1 MTDGVESSPT
11 GGRARSWSALKSGYH
26 AVSGLMW
33 VAPRTPS
40 LKLGVVVVAVL
51 LGVGVVLKLRPVEIA
66 VLVLGGAMV
75 LAVETLNTAVE
86 MLCDHV
92 QPDHHPQIGKV
103 KDVAAG
109 ATVIVEIG
117 VALVV
122 LLLIAPRVWQLLGH

>member
-1 MTDGVESSPT
+1 MTEEGGT
-11 GGRARSWSALKSGYH
+11 GPVRNRTRSWNALKSGYH

-40 LKLGVVVVAVL
+40 LKLGLLVVAVL
-51 LGVGVVLKLRPVEIA
+51 LGLGVGFRLPPFEIA
-66 VLVLGGAMV
+66 VMVLGGAMV
-75 LAVETLNTAVE
+75 LAVETLNTAIE

-92 QPDHHPQIGKV
+92 HPGHDPRIGKI

-109 ATVIVEIG
+109 ATVITEVG

-122 LLLIAPRVWQLLGH
+122 LLLLGPVAWRLLFR